1 MSRLAVLAVSALT
14 FLCSGAALALDY
26 ASVAKPAILYD
37 TSSPN
42 GRKLAIIRPG
52 TPVEIVLSTES
63 TDSQWMRIRDPSGAL
78 SWIDG
83 SALNKQRTVLVTADQ
98 ATVRREASE
107 AAPAVFA
114 ANREVVLDLVSV
126 EPAGWI
132 KVRHA
137 DGSSG
142 YLRATEVWGL

>member
-1 MSRLAVLAVSALT
+1 MSRLAILAVSALT
-14 FLCSGAALALDY
+14 FLSSGVALGLDY
-26 ASVAKPAILYD
+26 ASVTKPSVLYD

-42 GRKLAIIRPG
+42 GRKLAIIRAG
-52 TPVEIVLSTES
+52 TPVEVVLTTES
-63 TDSQWMRIRDPSGAL
+63 TGSQWMRIRDPSGAL

-83 SALNKQRTVLVTADQ
+83 SALSKKRTVFVTANQ

-107 AAPAVFA
+107 AAPVVFA
-114 ANREVVLDLVSV
+114 VNREVVLELISV
-126 EPAGWI
+126 EPAGWV
-132 KVRHA
+132 KVRHS

>member
-14 FLCSGAALALDY
+14 FLSSGAALALDY

-37 TSSPN
+37 TSSTN

-52 TPVEIVLSTES
+52 TPVEIVLATEGPG
-63 TDSQWMRIRDPSGAL
+63 TPWMRVRDPSGAL

-83 SALNKQRTVLVTADQ
+83 SALSKQRTVLVTANQ

-107 AAPAVFA
+107 AAPAAFA
-114 ANREVVLDLVSV
+114 VNRDVVLDFVSL
-126 EPAGWI
+126 ESGGWV

-142 YLRATEVWGL
+142 YLRATEVWGH